1 MNQKITAPHG
11 SWRSP
16 ITTDLLLAR
25 SIGLG
30 QLAVDGDAVYWTES
44 RPQEGGRSV
53 LVRWTAA
60 DGRLDVTPAPLN
72 VRTRAHEYGGGAY
85 SVRPGEIIF
94 ANFADQRLY
103 RQAPGADPQPVTPEA
118 AVRFADGVW
127 VPGDGTDNGRF
138 ICVREDHR
146 GAGEAVNSI
155 VSLALDGEDLGATL
169 VSGND
174 FYSTPRV
181 SPDGTRL
188 AWLTWNHPNM
198 PWDGTELWAAELT
211 PDGGLTNAQR
221 VAGGAAE
228 SIFQPEWSPDGVL
241 HFVSDRSGWWNLY
254 RWRDGAAQPLY
265 PDAAEY
271 GLPQWAFA
279 MRAYAFITPTTLLCT
294 RIAAGVMT
302 LARLDTSNG
311 RFTPLDLPFTFFHD
325 VHVAA
330 DQALFIGGSPTQ
342 PAAVVRLDLATGAF
356 EILRQASDVTVDPG
370 YLSTPQPLAFPTSN
384 GRSAHAFYYP
394 PQNRDFCA
402 PADEKPPLLV
412 LSHGGP
418 TSMTTAT
425 FNLGKQYWTSRG
437 FGVLDV
443 NYGGSTGYGRAY
455 RERLNGQ
462 WGVVDVEDC
471 VHGARYLVEQGLADG
486 ARLAIRGGSAGGYTT
501 LCALTFHDLFSA
513 GASHFGVSD
522 AEALA
527 QETHKFESRYLDN
540 LIGPYPE
547 QRELYVARSPIHHT
561 DRLNCPLILFQ
572 GLEDAVVPPNQAE
585 RMYTAVKAKGLPVAY
600 LAFAGEQHGFRR
612 AENIKRALEAELY
625 FYGKLFGFTPADA
638 IEPVPIANWPP

>member
-60 DGRLDVTPAPLN
+60 DGRADVTPAPLN

-211 PDGGLTNAQR
+211 PDGGLADAQR

-302 LARLDTSNG
+302 LARLEPSNG
-311 RFTPLDLPFTFFHD
+311 RFTPSTCPLP
-325 VHVAA
+325 
-330 DQALFIGGSPTQ
+330 S
-342 PAAVVRLDLATGAF
+342 
-356 EILRQASDVTVDPG
+356 
-370 YLSTPQPLAFPTSN
+370 STT
-384 GRSAHAFYYP
+384 
-394 PQNRDFCA
+394 C
-402 PADEKPPLLV
+402 
-412 LSHGGP
+412 
-418 TSMTTAT
+418 
-425 FNLGKQYWTSRG
+425 TSRRTRPC
-437 FGVLDV
+437 L
-443 NYGGSTGYGRAY
+443 
-455 RERLNGQ
+455 
-462 WGVVDVEDC
+462 
-471 VHGARYLVEQGLADG
+471 
-486 ARLAIRGGSAGGYTT
+486 
-501 LCALTFHDLFSA
+501 
-513 GASHFGVSD
+513 
-522 AEALA
+522 
-527 QETHKFESRYLDN
+527 
-540 LIGPYPE
+540 
-547 QRELYVARSPIHHT
+547 
-561 DRLNCPLILFQ
+561 
-572 GLEDAVVPPNQAE
+572 
-585 RMYTAVKAKGLPVAY
+585 
-600 LAFAGEQHGFRR
+600 
-612 AENIKRALEAELY
+612 
-625 FYGKLFGFTPADA
+625 
-638 IEPVPIANWPP
+638 